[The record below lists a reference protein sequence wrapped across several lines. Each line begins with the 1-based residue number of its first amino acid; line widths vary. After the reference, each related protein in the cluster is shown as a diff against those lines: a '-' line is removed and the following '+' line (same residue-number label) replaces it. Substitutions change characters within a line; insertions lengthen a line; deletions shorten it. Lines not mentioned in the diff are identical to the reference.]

1 MKKTILASLL
11 ALSASGAFV
20 STAALAGVPPIEHQ
34 VSISNDTSEFFTV
47 EVSGTNYERGFKH
60 GKELRKVIR
69 HAVNRYKYDMVSNL
83 LSTLGTDLTYQDF
96 HNHVFNNTG
105 LLETAKKEVPDLVEE
120 MQGIADGSGLSFEDI
135 FTWNATSYD
144 AMFWVIEDMT
154 GIDPM
159 LAMEKAQHGS
169 AIPGHCSHASVW
181 GDNKASV
188 GYTLDWIRAMEG
200 SQSLIKHVND
210 DGSVIL
216 MTAFAGM
223 VGGHGIYATDGA
235 AHTFSPHSKFQLEH
249 SMNGLAQIFV
259 YRKLLEA
266 GSVEN
271 GIKFLNSVKP
281 AEGLTYTLTDYH
293 GTRAFEVS
301 ANKVVE
307 FKMDGNQMVSANVA
321 RVNNDLSAS
330 YKADLKL
337 AGKKIDMNALPATYW
352 EYNKDSVERFKL
364 LSNSIKGK
372 TPTDMNPEKW
382 TQIFSQK
389 PVNKP
394 VDEKLETSNFWHV
407 VEIDPE
413 YINYHVAPSNP
424 GNIKLESYRIKY
436 N

>member
-1 MKKTILASLL
+1 MKKVVLASLI
-11 ALSASGAFV
+11 ALSVSGAFV
-20 STAALAGVPPIEHQ
+20 SNTSLAGVPPVEHQ

-47 EVSGTNYERGFKH
+47 EVAGTNYERGYKH

-69 HAVNRYKYDMVSNL
+69 HAVNRFKYDMVSNL
-83 LSTLGTDLTYQDF
+83 LSTLGTDITYADF
-96 HNHVFNNTG
+96 HKHVFKNTG
-105 LLETAKKEVPDLVEE
+105 LLATAKKEVPDLVEE
-120 MQGIADGSGLSFEDI
+120 MQGIADGSGLSFEEI

-223 VGGHGIYATDGA
+223 VGGHGIFATDGA

-271 GIKFLNSVKP
+271 GIKFLNKIKP
-281 AEGLTYTLTDYH
+281 AEGLTYTLTDYT

-321 RVNNDLSAS
+321 RVNNDLSSS
-330 YKADLKL
+330 YQAEFGLE
-337 AGKKIDMNALPATYW
+337 GKKINMTELPEMYW
-352 EYNKDSVERFKL
+352 NYNKDSVDRFNL
-364 LSNSIKGK
+364 LSKDTKGK
-372 TPTDMNPEKW
+372 TPADMTPEKW
-382 TQIFSQK
+382 TKIFSQK
-389 PVNKP
+389 PMNKP

-407 VEIDPE
+407 VEIDQE
-413 YINYHVAPSNP
+413 FINYHVAPSNP